1 MEFLKVVNMGGN
13 LLINNNIVDQFKA
26 FGMRRVLNYLDADP
40 DENIPKIIDWVE
52 KIDRDGHVSSKL
64 EGVKD
69 IIEDTE
75 GHWYKLINS
84 FYTDI
89 DEGVRKKLFENFL
102 INSAMLGLE
111 KEKQAREKYDCNV
124 PWAILMDP
132 TSACNLKCTGC
143 WAADYG
149 NKLSMSYE
157 TLDDII
163 EQGKELGI
171 YMYIYSG
178 GEPMMRKKD
187 IIRLCEKH
195 NDCAFLAFTNGTL
208 IDEEFADEM
217 LRVKNFVPA
226 ISVEGFEEETDFR
239 RGKGTYKAVV
249 DAMEILKNKKLPFG
263 ISCCYTSQNAEVMGS
278 EEYFD
283 DMIDKGAKFAWFFTY
298 MPVGIN
304 AAPKLMA
311 SAEQREYM
319 YDQVRKFRKT
329 KPIFTIDFWNDGEY
343 VDGCIAG
350 GRRYLHI
357 NANGDIEPCAFIHY
371 SDSNIYEH
379 TLIEAFQRPLF
390 MQYMKNQPFNENQ
403 LRPCPLLDNYGKL
416 AEMVDKAD
424 ANSTDLENPED
435 VHDLCRK
442 CKNAA
447 NNWETFADRIWQEDT
462 KEVDEKILVKSNV

>member
-1 MEFLKVVNMGGN
+1 M
-13 LLINNNIVDQFKA
+13 INYNVIEQFKI
-26 FGMRRVLNYLDADP
+26 FGMKKVLNYLDSNP
-40 DENIPKIIDWVE
+40 EENIPKIMDWVG
-52 KIDRDGHVSSKL
+52 KIDRAGHVSSKL
-64 EGVKD
+64 DAV
-69 IIEDTE
+69 EDYLGDE
-75 GHWYKLINS
+75 DGNWYKLMEKAYS
-84 FYTDI
+84 DI

-111 KEKQAREKYDCNV
+111 KEKQSREKYDCNV

-157 TLDDII
+157 TLNDII

-195 NDCAFLAFTNGTL
+195 DDCVFLAFTNGTL
-208 IDEEFADEM
+208 IDKEFADEM

-226 ISVEGFEEETDFR
+226 ISVEGFEEQTDFR
-239 RGKGTYKAVV
+239 RGEGTYKAVV
-249 DAMEILKNKKLPFG
+249 DAMEILKNKRLPFG
-263 ISCCYTSQNAEVMGS
+263 ISCCYTSQNVEVMGS

-283 DMIDKGAKFAWFFTY
+283 DMIEKGAMFAWFFTY

-304 AAPKLMA
+304 AVPELMVT
-311 SAEQREYM
+311 AEQREYM
-319 YDQVRKFRKT
+319 YNQVRKFRNT
-329 KPIFTIDFWNDGEY
+329 KPIFTMDFWNDGEY

-371 SDSNIYEH
+371 SDSNVYDH
-379 TLIEAFQRPLF
+379 TLIEAFKRPLF
-390 MQYMKNQPFNENQ
+390 MQYKENQPFNENQ
-403 LRPCPLLDNYGKL
+403 LRPCPLLDNDGKL
-416 AEMVDKAD
+416 AEMVENSKAD
-424 ANSTDLENPED
+424 STDLENPED
-435 VHDLCRK
+435 VHELCGK
-442 CKNAA
+442 CTQAA
-447 NNWETFADRIWQEDT
+447 AKWEITANRLWEETTKKAD
-462 KEVDEKILVKSNV
+462 KKMGVKANV